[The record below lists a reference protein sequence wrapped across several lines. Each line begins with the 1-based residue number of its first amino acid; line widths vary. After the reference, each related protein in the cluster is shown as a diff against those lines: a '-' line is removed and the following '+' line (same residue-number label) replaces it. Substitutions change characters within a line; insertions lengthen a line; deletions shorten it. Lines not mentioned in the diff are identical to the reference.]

1 MICLGADSLCCE
13 RRLLGH
19 HTNNI
24 GAEWVFQNGED
35 VGKIILLIFLYV
47 LDDKGS
53 DFRDGFR
60 YMRKISMVVCITSI
74 TMAAHNTKTH
84 KLAQVLAYARGAKT
98 WLVKLGLLHFVNKVA
113 EVAAILGLIDMG
125 EELKPQRV

>member
-1 MICLGADSLCCE
+1 MICSGADSFCCE
-13 RRLLGH
+13 QRLLGH

-35 VGKIILLIFLYV
+35 VGKIMLLIFLYV

-53 DFRDGFR
+53 DLRDGFR

-74 TMAAHNTKTH
+74 AVAAHNTQAH
-84 KLAQVLAYARGAKT
+84 ELAQVLAYARGAKA
-98 WLVKLGLLHFVNKVA
+98 WFVELGRLHFVNKVA